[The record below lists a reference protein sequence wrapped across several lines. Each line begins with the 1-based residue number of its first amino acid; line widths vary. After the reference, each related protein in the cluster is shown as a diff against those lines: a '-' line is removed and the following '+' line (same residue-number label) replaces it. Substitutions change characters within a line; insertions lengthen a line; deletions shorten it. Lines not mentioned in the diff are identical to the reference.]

1 MKLRWVFWC
10 ALVAAAAGRVDRD
23 WRIYPAVAQTD
34 AREDIY
40 VVGDVHSDY
49 RRLVRVLRSA
59 GVMEGER
66 WAAGHSILVFMGDLI
81 DKGPRALDVIGLVQA
96 LRKEAEAAGGQV
108 FSLMGNHEAEF
119 LAEPSEKK
127 SRDFQ
132 NELKGRGLVPSEIAA
147 CGGEVGKFLCSE
159 PFALRVRGWFFSHA
173 GNTHG
178 RSLVQLIADLQAGV
192 DRDGF
197 GSRELLDEDSLLEAR
212 LGEKGAN
219 GVPWPESDPKRDART
234 LLQNFVDAL
243 GVKHLV
249 QGHQH
254 AEIVFADG
262 VRRKKGQMFQ
272 RDGLLF
278 LVDTGMSEGVNDSQG
293 AVLLIKAQPEEA
305 IAICADGT
313 RTSIWDAARSTA
325 VGAAKVCEK

>member
-1 MKLRWVFWC
+1 M
-10 ALVAAAAGRVDRD
+10 
-23 WRIYPAVAQTD
+23 
-34 AREDIY
+34 
-40 VVGDVHSDY
+40 S
-49 RRLVRVLRSA
+49 RLA
-59 GVMEGER
+59 
-66 WAAGHSILVFMGDLI
+66 
-81 DKGPRALDVIGLVQA
+81 
-96 LRKEAEAAGGQV
+96 
-108 FSLMGNHEAEF
+108 
-119 LAEPSEKK
+119 
-127 SRDFQ
+127 
-132 NELKGRGLVPSEIAA
+132 
-147 CGGEVGKFLCSE
+147 
-159 PFALRVRGWFFSHA
+159 
-173 GNTHG
+173 
-178 RSLVQLIADLQAGV
+178 ADLQAGV

-197 GSRELLDEDSLLEAR
+197 RSRELLDEDSLLEAR

-234 LLQNFVDAL
+234 LLQDYVDAL

-278 LVDTGMSEGVNDSQG
+278 LVDTGMSEGVGDSQG

-313 RTSIWDAARSTA
+313 RTSIWDAAGSKA
-325 VGAAKVCEK
+325 VGTAKVCEK